1 MLVVFLG
8 NLSENILFF
17 VLGGSKLAIF
27 VGQILNSIDAI
38 ILERR
43 E

>member
-1 MLVVFLG
+1 VLVVFLG
-8 NLSENILFF
+8 NLSKIILSF
-17 VLGGSKLAIF
+17 VVGGSKLAIF